1 MNAWYRMKSFNHK
14 QLPEV
19 YASIET
25 TVKQKICLL
34 RVEQYF
40 DQVLEFSENW
50 SYMGYRYHILSLQIG
65 LARSEYL

>member
-40 DQVLEFSENW
+40 DQVLEFSEN
-50 SYMGYRYHILSLQIG
+50 
-65 LARSEYL
+65 